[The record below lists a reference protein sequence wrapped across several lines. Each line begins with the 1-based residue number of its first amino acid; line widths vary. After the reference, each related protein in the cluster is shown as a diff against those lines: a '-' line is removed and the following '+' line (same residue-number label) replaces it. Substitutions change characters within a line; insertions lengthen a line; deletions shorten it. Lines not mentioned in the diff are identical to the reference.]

1 MRRIL
6 MLSLVAAAAC
16 GPGRSEL
23 VVDWTFENKTCA
35 DAGVANIHVD
45 VANEVLSRSDFTCQ
59 EAGQGLDFGSYLSG
73 HYQVTVTG
81 FDALGA
87 KTHETVVTL
96 AVGSGGTSGYAI
108 DVPRVAPS
116 TVAFANVTWTS
127 GFDGLGCAAA
137 NVQQVTILVDP
148 NPDGT
153 GGTDA
158 GTVACSTM
166 GTEGAFVEPLTGGVH
181 TFAILGLRTV
191 GNALHLVYRT
201 HRPPAYFFQAGLV
214 TDVMVSA
221 ESPP

>member
-1 MRRIL
+1 MRQYL
-6 MLSLVAAAAC
+6 LLSLVAAAAC

-23 VVDWTFENKTCA
+23 VVDWTFENKPCTEV
-35 DAGVANIHVD
+35 GVATIRVD
-45 VANEVLSRSDFTCQ
+45 VANEVLTPNEFSCHD
-59 EAGQGLDFGSYLSG
+59 AAVGADLGSYLSG
-73 HYQVTVTG
+73 HYQLTVTG

-87 KTHETVVTL
+87 VTHQTIVTL
-96 AVGSGGTSGYAI
+96 AVGGGGQSTYTI

-116 TVAFANVTWTS
+116 TVASANLTWT
-127 GFDGLGCAAA
+127 FDGVSCAAA

-166 GTEGAFVEPLTGGVH
+166 GTDGAFVEPLTGGTH
-181 TFAILGLRTV
+181 TFAILGLRMV

-201 HRPPAYFFQAGLV
+201 HRPPAYFFQAGLI
-214 TDVMVSA
+214 TDVKVSA

>member
-16 GPGRSEL
+16 GPGRSDL

-35 DAGVANIHVD
+35 DAGVATIRVD
-45 VANEVLSRSDFTCQ
+45 VANELLSRNEFSCQ
-59 EAGQGLDFGSYLSG
+59 EAGLGVDLGSYLAG

-87 KTHETVVTL
+87 MTHQTVVTL
-96 AVGSGGTSGYAI
+96 AVGGGTKSEYAI

-116 TVAFANVTWTS
+116 TVASANLTWT
-127 GFDGLGCAAA
+127 FDGVGCAAA
-137 NVQQVTILVDP
+137 NVEQVTILVDP

-166 GTEGAFVEPLTGGVH
+166 GTEGAFVEPLTAGIH

>member
-35 DAGVANIHVD
+35 EAGVANIHVD
-45 VANEVLSRSDFTCQ
+45 VANEVLSRSDFSCQ
-59 EAGQGLDFGSYLSG
+59 EAGQGLDFGSYLAG
-73 HYQVTVTG
+73 HYQITVTG

-87 KTHETVVTL
+87 LTHQTIVTL
-96 AVGSGGTSGYAI
+96 AVGGGGQSTYTI

-116 TVAFANVTWTS
+116 TVASANLTWT
-127 GFDGLGCAAA
+127 FDGKSCADAF
-137 NVQQVTILVDP
+137 VDTVTILVDP

-166 GTEGAFVEPLTGGVH
+166 GTDGAFVEPLTGGMH
-181 TFAILGLRTV
+181 TFAILGLHTV
-191 GNALHLVYRT
+191 GNAVHLVYRT
-201 HRPPAYFFQAGLV
+201 HRPPAYFFLAGLI
-214 TDVMVSA
+214 TDVKVSA